1 VHRSIEFAEL
11 ALACLKFPNLTR
23 SQSPELM
30 FCLPELGLMVLLFA
44 WLCLVLL
51 LQQAHLALM
60 PAVRLPVAVLL
71 PVAAVLPVAVAAVVQ
86 AAHLLG

>member
-1 VHRSIEFAEL
+1 
-11 ALACLKFPNLTR
+11 
-23 SQSPELM
+23 M

-60 PAVRLPVAVLL
+60 PALLMPAVRIPVAQLPVAVLL